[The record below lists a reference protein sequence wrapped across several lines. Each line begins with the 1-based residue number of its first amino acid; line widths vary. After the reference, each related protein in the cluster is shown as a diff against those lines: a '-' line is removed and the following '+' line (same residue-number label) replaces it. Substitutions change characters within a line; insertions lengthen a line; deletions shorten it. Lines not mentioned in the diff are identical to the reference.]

1 MKTVLIA
8 GAAGFIGS
16 HLCDKFLKEGFKVIA
31 MDNFISGNPENLFHL
46 KNNENFKFMEQDL
59 TDSIQIAEDID
70 LVLHFAS
77 PASPVDYLK
86 YPIETL
92 KVNSIG
98 TTNLLNLSQEK
109 NSRYLLAS
117 TSETYGDPLIHPQ
130 PENYWG
136 NVNPVG
142 PRSVYDEGK
151 RFSEAISM
159 AYYRTYHLDVRIIR
173 IFNTYGPRMKIADGR
188 VVPNFI
194 SQALKGE
201 DITIYGDGSQTR
213 SFCYI
218 DDLIKGISEVAL
230 SKNIEGE
237 LFNLGCP
244 EEYKIIDFAK
254 IIIEKTNSN
263 SKISYK
269 TLPVDDPKRR
279 CPDISKVKEVLGWEP
294 KITLDEGI
302 TKTIEFFSQNL
313 IVDD

>member
-16 HLCDKFLKEGFKVIA
+16 HLCDNFLKEGFKVIGI
-31 MDNFISGNPENLFHL
+31 DNFISGNPNNLSHL
-46 KNNENFKFMEQDL
+46 KNNKNFKFVKQDL
-59 TDSIQIAEDID
+59 TDPIQIDEDID

-86 YPIETL
+86 YPVETL
-92 KVNSIG
+92 EVNSIG
-98 TTNLLNLSQEK
+98 TLNLLNLSREK

-130 PENYWG
+130 PESYWG

-159 AYYRTYHLDVRIIR
+159 AYHRTYHLDVRIIR
-173 IFNTYGPRMKIADGR
+173 VFNTYGPRMKIGDGR

-194 SQALKGE
+194 SQALNGE
-201 DITIYGDGSQTR
+201 NITIYGDGSQTR

-218 DDLIKGISEVAL
+218 DDLIEGIFKVAL

-244 EEYKIIDFAK
+244 EEYKIIDFAE

-279 CPDISKVKEVLGWEP
+279 CPDISKVEKVLGWEP

-302 TKTIEFFSQNL
+302 TKTIEFFKSKLNSK
-313 IVDD
+313 

>member
-16 HLCDKFLKEGFKVIA
+16 HLCDKFLKEGFRVIA
-31 MDNFISGNPENLFHL
+31 IDNFISGNPKNLFHL
-46 KNNENFKFMEQDL
+46 NNNENFKFVEQDL
-59 TDSIQIAEDID
+59 TDPIQIAEDID

-86 YPIETL
+86 YPVETL

-98 TTNLLNLSQEK
+98 TINLLNLSREK

-117 TSETYGDPLIHPQ
+117 TSETYGDPFVHPQ
-130 PENYWG
+130 TENYWG

-142 PRSVYDEGK
+142 LRSVYDEGK

-159 AYYRTYHLDVRIIR
+159 AYYRTYNLDVRIIR
-173 IFNTYGPRMKIADGR
+173 IFNTYGPRMKVQDGR

-194 SQALKGE
+194 FQALKGE
-201 DITIYGDGSQTR
+201 DLTVYGDGSQTR

-218 DDLIKGISEVAL
+218 DDLIRGISEVAL
-230 SKNIEGE
+230 SENIEGE
-237 LFNLGCP
+237 IFNLGCP
-244 EEYKIIDFAK
+244 EEYKIIDFAE
-254 IIIEKTNSN
+254 IIIKKINSN

-279 CPDISKVKEVLGWEP
+279 CPDISKIKEFLGWEP

-302 TKTIEFFSQNL
+302 TKTIEFFKSNL
-313 IVDD
+313 VMD